1 MQISILQGAYTSTSP
16 DFRVSYPVNMCP
28 IAQGNGISAGYLRPG
43 EGIDTVATGPGVDRG
58 GITWLGVHYR
68 VMGGQ
73 FVHVDENGSI
83 TQLGAIAG
91 TAPCIFDYGFD
102 RLVIAGGG
110 NLYYW
115 DGGAL
120 NRVTDPDLGVVHD
133 VVWVDGYFMTT
144 DGASLVVTELNDP
157 TAVNP
162 LKYGSSEADP
172 DPVLG
177 LFKIRNEVYALNR
190 HTIELFSNTGGS
202 GFPFQ
207 RVEGAQ
213 VMKGVVGTN
222 MATIL
227 QDVMAFVGSGRNES
241 IGVHVATNGQ
251 SQKISTEEIDRI
263 LSEYSEDDLAD
274 GLCESRLVDGRTL
287 LYIHLPDM
295 CLVYDATASKAFE
308 NQIWYTLTS
317 TTTLLGFQKYQAR
330 GFVLAHGKWWAGDPT
345 SYKLG
350 RMTTEHAN
358 HHGVRVRWEFGT
370 QIVYNAGKGA
380 IVFGLELSCLTGRA
394 TSDAQVSTSY
404 STDGITW
411 SQPKFCRVGAYGDRL
426 KRIQWLQNGHMRNWR
441 IQRFQGDS
449 SAFISVARLEAQV
462 EPMGF

>member
-1 MQISILQGAYTSTSP
+1 MQISILQGTYTDAAP

-28 IAQGNGISAGYLRPG
+28 ISQGNGISAGYLRPG

-73 FVHVDENGSI
+73 FVQVDETGAI

-102 RLVIAGGG
+102 RLAIAGGG

-115 DGGAL
+115 DGGSL
-120 NRVTDPDLGVVHD
+120 NRVTDPDLGVVND

-144 DGASLVVTELNDP
+144 DGTSLVVTELNDP

-190 HTIELFSNTGGS
+190 HTIELFTNTGGS
-202 GFPFQ
+202 GFPFA

-213 VMKGVVGTN
+213 VMKGVIGTN
-222 MATIL
+222 MACTL
-227 QDVMAFVGSGRNES
+227 QDVMAFVGSGRNEA
-241 IGVHVATNGQ
+241 IGIHVATNGA
-251 SQKISTEEIDRI
+251 SQKVSTDEIDRI
-263 LSEYSEDDLAD
+263 LATYTDAELAS
-274 GLCESRLVDGRTL
+274 GLCESRVIDGRTL
-287 LYIHLPDM
+287 LYVHLPDR
-295 CLVYDATASKAFE
+295 CIVYDATASKDF
-308 NQIWYTLTS
+308 QRPIWYTLTS
-317 TTTLLGFQKYQAR
+317 TIEGFATYRAR
-330 GFVLAHGKWWAGDPT
+330 GFVLAYGKWWAGDPT

-350 RMTTEHAN
+350 TMSMTHAEN
-358 HHGVRVRWEFGT
+358 HGDKVRWEFGT
-370 QIVYNAGKGA
+370 QIIYNAGKGA
-380 IVFGLELSCLTGRA
+380 IVFGLELACLTGRA
-394 TSDAQVSTSY
+394 ATDAQISTSY
-404 STDGITW
+404 TDDGLNW
-411 SQPKFCRVGAYGDRL
+411 SQDKYVRVGKYGDRL

-441 IQRFQGDS
+441 AQRFQGTSD
-449 SAFISVARLEAQV
+449 AFISVARLEAQL